1 MIRALGRA
9 TRRPGS
15 PAISRNEPMEA
26 AMPMQ
31 IVDTGLLM
39 YCMVS

>member
-1 MIRALGRA
+1 MIRALGSA

-15 PAISRNEPMEA
+15 PAISRNEPIEA
-26 AMPMQ
+26 AKPMH
-31 IVDTGLLM
+31 IVATGLLM